1 MRACINLRGAV
12 DDCVAAPQKS
22 FDGQDLDDDQAS
34 TLIDLTKQVTTLL
47 ETELQLKGF
56 WDNIPARNKLRAS
69 LQELLLSP
77 TFVSLPNVIKKR
89 GEVISRT
96 LETAERNNDTI
107 LLKD

>member
-1 MRACINLRGAV
+1 V
-12 DDCVAAPQKS
+12 P
-22 FDGQDLDDDQAS
+22 FDGQELNEDQVGS
-34 TLIDLTKQVTTLL
+34 LIELTKQVTTLL

-77 TFVSLPNVIKKR
+77 TFVSLPNVIKRR

-107 LLKD
+107 LLRD